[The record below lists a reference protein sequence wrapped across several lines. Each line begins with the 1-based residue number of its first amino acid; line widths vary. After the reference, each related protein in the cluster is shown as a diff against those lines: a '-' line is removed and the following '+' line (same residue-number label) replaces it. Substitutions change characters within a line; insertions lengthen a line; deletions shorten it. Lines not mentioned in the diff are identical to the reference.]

1 MSDLLKDLLKS
12 GEAAVFDSLD
22 EFMAAAKAKGY
33 SDEEI
38 EEALADFDGFPLD
51 DDDLE
56 EVAGGLIMP
65 RPCSSQNLGNF
76 RR

>member
-1 MSDLLKDLLKS
+1 MSGLLKDLLKS
-12 GEAAVFDSLD
+12 GDPAVFDSLD

-56 EVAGGLIMP
+56 EVAGGLASP
-65 RPCSSQNLGNF
+65 RPLSSHNIGNY

>member
-12 GEAAVFDSLD
+12 GEPAVFDSLD

-56 EVAGGLIMP
+56 EVAGGLNSP
-65 RPCSSQNLGNF
+65 RPRAYQNLGDI

>member
-12 GEAAVFDSLD
+12 GDPAVFDSLD

-56 EVAGGLIMP
+56 EVAGGFILP
-65 RPCSSQNLGNF
+65 HPPLGHNISWNTK
-76 RR
+76 